1 MSNRIGTDPVAGAGQ
16 PGLAR
21 DRAASADGTVMLQ
34 AVPSRAVVVALSVA
48 GAFVLIG
55 LLTAVL
61 PNRAAQILLDRG
73 STIFPYP
80 FTIQNLMH
88 VLFGVGL
95 GEIFMRW
102 SVARREL
109 RFASMGLLPEDTATV
124 LQSND
129 LGAIRQRVTTAFDD
143 EHGFLPYLIS
153 LCILQFHASR
163 SVDQTVSVMN
173 SSLELIAHRVD
184 LRYTILR
191 YISWVIPTIGFIGT
205 VVGISATLTLA
216 DFENRPNMGE
226 LTRTLAVAFDT
237 TLVALALSAVL
248 VLLHMS
254 VQKIEEQ
261 SVNKAGDYCLRN
273 LINRLYT
280 GK

>member
-1 MSNRIGTDPVAGAGQ
+1 MSNPVGTDPVGGAGHA
-16 PGLAR
+16 PGFAR
-21 DRAASADGTVMLQ
+21 DAHAAGTVTLP
-34 AVPSRAVVVALSVA
+34 AVPSRAVVVAVSVA

-61 PNRAAQILLDRG
+61 PNRPAQILLDRG

-95 GEIFMRW
+95 GEIFVRW

-124 LQSND
+124 LQSSD
-129 LGAIRQRVTTAFDD
+129 LGAIRHRVTTAFDD

-173 SSLELIAHRVD
+173 SSLELISHRVD

-191 YISWVIPTIGFIGT
+191 YISWVIPTI
-205 VVGISATLTLA
+205 VGISATLTIA

-237 TLVALALSAVL
+237 TLVALALSAIL

-254 VQKIEEQ
+254 VQKVEEQ

-280 GK
+280 GR